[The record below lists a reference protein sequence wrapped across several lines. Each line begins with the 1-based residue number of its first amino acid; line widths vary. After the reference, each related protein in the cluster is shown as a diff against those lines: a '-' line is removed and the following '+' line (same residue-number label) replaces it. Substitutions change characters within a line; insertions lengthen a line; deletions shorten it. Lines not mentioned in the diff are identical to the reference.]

1 MSTVGA
7 YTYENLVSTANAALV
22 GTPAFHS
29 SLVPLLKSWRTPLGE
44 FNTEVLGNALSM
56 VDLEKTGVAY
66 VQITVDALNLA
77 LTAEQ
82 MDTAFAA
89 VLRISREAELGQLE
103 AYPEGMWRLAQALE
117 SVGRSA
123 VGHVRVCEVL
133 VELVGRMNLQMIATR
148 DYTEKPR
155 GKNTVR
161 PEQLAANA
169 SHGVRL
175 THLHIECLRQ
185 CLLAQRRDLYVRV
198 MQNVI
203 QVQLDAFGHLL
214 VLPRAR
220 AFMEY
225 HLYAGMVCVGIDELD
240 WASRMW
246 MLVFALPAKHTS
258 AIQVAAYKRL
268 MLLKLATEGKKLQ
281 LPTFFANLHT
291 RVLDNNAL
299 SYAALAD
306 MFASKSMGA
315 AAIKIHDMQGQL
327 ERDENWALA
336 ALVVRMM
343 PRHFIKR
350 VGNAYASISVAQLA
364 SITEFGVHPLASR
377 ASDPH
382 AALVLY
388 IQEMNDDSVVVV
400 QGPGV
405 LARDAVVNFSDIR
418 ATMGP
423 IGDGTAAHIQTEQQ
437 WAELIENKVQQ
448 VDELHQYLTKLD
460 RHLAL
465 SKEYIS
471 AHRG

>member
-7 YTYENLVSTANAALV
+7 YTYENLVSTTNAAPV
-22 GTPAFHS
+22 GTPAFNS
-29 SLVPLLKSWRTPLGE
+29 SLVPLLKNWRAPLSE
-44 FNTEVLGNALSM
+44 FNAEILGNALSM

-82 MDTAFAA
+82 MDTAFVA

-103 AYPEGMWRLAQALE
+103 AYPDGMWRLAQALE
-117 SVGRSA
+117 SVGRTA
-123 VGHVRVCEVL
+123 LGHVRVCEAL

-148 DYTEKPR
+148 DHTKPR
-155 GKNTVR
+155 GKQTVR
-161 PEQLAANA
+161 PDQLAANA
-169 SHGVRL
+169 SRGVRL
-175 THLHIECLRQ
+175 THLHIECLKQ

-203 QVQLDAFGHLL
+203 QVRLDAFGHLL
-214 VLPRAR
+214 VQPRAR

-225 HLYAGMVCVGIDELD
+225 HLYAGMVCVGLDELE

-246 MLVFALPAKHTS
+246 LLVFALPAKHTS

-268 MLLKLATEGKKLQ
+268 MLLKLVMDGKKLQ

-299 SYAALAD
+299 SYTALAD

-315 AAIKIHDMQGQL
+315 ASIKLHDMQGQF
-327 ERDENWALA
+327 ERDDNWALA
-336 ALVVRMM
+336 ALVVRTM

-350 VGNAYASISVAQLA
+350 VGSAYASISVAQLA

-388 IQEMNDDSVVVV
+388 IQEMNDASVVVV

-405 LARDAVVNFSDIR
+405 LARDAVVNFSDTR

-423 IGDGTAAHIQTEQQ
+423 VTDGTAHIETEQQ